1 MNNPFINPKKKP
13 DTKDGVYDDAE
24 RGLANR
30 NSGTLLET
38 LALDITPLG
47 AHYLLTHFDTP
58 IIDANQHQLHFK
70 GAFRNPFHL
79 DMNDIRSLPKVTMPI
94 TLECSGNGRAKISP
108 RRYSMP
114 WDYEAVGTSEWTG
127 TPLAALIDRAKPH
140 SDVIEISFTG
150 VDYGYDDGVGH
161 YFGRSLTL
169 DQLKDLEVLLVY
181 DMNGQP
187 LLPQHGAP
195 LRIIVPGWYGM
206 ASVKWLK
213 KIEALAKPFSGFQQ
227 IQTYRFRESAGD
239 QGQPITSIRVKS
251 LMVPP
256 GVPDWLS
263 RNRCVEPGI
272 ITING
277 KAWSGAGKKITKVEF
292 SSNGNWEQAEIQ
304 EQVGK
309 FAWTSWRYRWDAKPG
324 NHILKCRASDES
336 GEIQPI
342 TPPWDLAGFGN
353 NAVQSVKVFVRD
365 YDN

>member
-1 MNNPFINPKKKP
+1 MNNPFIDTKKKP
-13 DTKDGVYDDAE
+13 ETKDGIYDDSE

-58 IIDANQHQLHFK
+58 IIDANQHQLHFE
-70 GAFRNPFHL
+70 GAFKHPFHL
-79 DMNDIRSLPKVTMPI
+79 DMNDIRALPKVTMPI

-114 WDYEAVGTSEWTG
+114 WAYEAVGTSEWTG
-127 TPLAALIDRAKPH
+127 TPLAPLIEQAQPQSK
-140 SDVIEISFTG
+140 VIEISFTG
-150 VDYGYDDGVGH
+150 VDYGYDGGVGH

-169 DQLKDLEVLLVY
+169 DQLKGLGVLLVY
-181 DMNGQP
+181 NMNGQP

-195 LRIIVPGWYGM
+195 LRIVVPGWYGM

-213 KIEALAKPFSGFQQ
+213 RIEALTEPFSGYQQ
-227 IQTYRFRESAGD
+227 IQTYRFRESAD
-239 QGQPITSIRVKS
+239 EEGQPVTTIRVKS

-263 RNRCVEPGI
+263 RNRCVKAGI
-272 ITING
+272 IAING
-277 KAWSGAGKKITKVEF
+277 KAWSGAGKKITRVEF
-292 SSNGNWEQAEIQ
+292 SSNGNWEEAEILN
-304 EQVGK
+304 QVGK
-309 FAWTSWRYRWDAKPG
+309 FAWTNWRYHWDAKPG
-324 NHILKCRASDES
+324 DHLLMCRASDES
-336 GEIQPI
+336 GETQPI
-342 TPPWDLAGFGN
+342 IPPWDLGGFGN

-365 YDN
+365 CDD